1 MKKTLVIT
9 TLIAII
15 ILISGYVASSTYAII
30 DNLTKDDNIVIP
42 NYDAIDNQIIY
53 NYLTQKLSLTDEEA
67 KIVINSINLNNILK
81 DMLNN
86 NYNNEELSQVLTDNI
101 DNNQNIDNELKE
113 KLRTGIAKNYREID
127 NYVYTFIQKEK
138 KN

>member
-1 MKKTLVIT
+1 MKKTFVIT

-15 ILISGYVASSTYAII
+15 ILISGYIASSTYAII
-30 DNLTKDDNIVIP
+30 DNLTKNDNKAIL

-101 DNNQNIDNELKE
+101 DNNQTIDNELKE
-113 KLRTGIAKNYREID
+113 KLKSGINKNYREID
-127 NYVYTFIQKEK
+127 NYVYKFIQKEK